1 MAKVLV
7 TDSNLTNIANA
18 IRTKNGSTDTYTPG
32 AMPSAILAIVGSS
45 ISLQTKTVTPN
56 TATQTV
62 TADSGYNGLS
72 KVVVN
77 PIPNTYTIPAGTIT
91 ITVNGTTDVANYAY
105 ANVNI
110 QNAAPSLQTKTVT
123 PTTATQTITA
133 DANYDGLSSVVVNP
147 MPTGALAAPC
157 VTVNNTGEIAVL
169 STVGTAGYLSTA
181 TYTIGGYQLP
191 TIAGTTF
198 TPNNTTQTYGSAGLF
213 MLDTVT
219 IKPIPSGYTI
229 PAGTVTITA
238 NGTSDVK
245 NYASVNVQVSPS
257 LQSKTVYS
265 SASTQTITADSG
277 YYGLKTVTINGMSSG
292 VLATPQIQIDD
303 NGIIGAFSS
312 IETEGFFST
321 ETYTIGTY
329 QMTTLA
335 TTTITPTTATQTVG
349 ASGTYM
355 LGSVKVNPIPSNYT
369 IPSGTINITTNNTT
383 VNVANYASASI
394 SISFP
399 PTTDLAVTATL
410 EEQYFE
416 PPSGYS
422 GFDPVIVYPM
432 ATATF
437 GTTVNISGS
446 GLITYAVF
454 ANSGGTVEEDQA
466 IDGSYQMTTISGQTV
481 TPTTSN
487 QTLARYSYLTGTV
500 TIKGDT
506 NLVGGNIKSGVS
518 IFGVTGTLSFAT
530 YYTGTATPAS
540 SLGTN
545 GDLYLQI

>member
-1 MAKVLV
+1 
-7 TDSNLTNIANA
+7 
-18 IRTKNGSTDTYTPG
+18 
-32 AMPSAILAIVGSS
+32 MPSAILSIVGSS
-45 ISLQTKTVTPN
+45 VSLQTKTVTPN

-77 PIPNTYTIPAGTIT
+77 PIPSNYTIPAGTIT
-91 ITVNGTTDVANYAY
+91 ITANGTTSVANYAY
-105 ANVNI
+105 ADISVSAT
-110 QNAAPSLQTKTVT
+110 AATPVFQSKTVT
-123 PTTATQTITA
+123 PSTVTQTITA
-133 DANYDGLSSVVVNP
+133 DTNYD
-147 MPTGALAAPC
+147 ALNT
-157 VTVNNTGEIAVL
+157 VTVL
-169 STVGTAGYLSTA
+169 
-181 TYTIGGYQLP
+181 
-191 TIAGTTF
+191 
-198 TPNNTTQTYGSAGLF
+198 
-213 MLDTVT
+213 
-219 IKPIPSGYTI
+219 PIPSNYI
-229 PAGTVTITA
+229 VPAGTVTITT

-265 SASTQTITADSG
+265 SASTQTITADSN
-277 YYGLKTVTINGMSSG
+277 YYGLKTVTIYGMSSG
-292 VLATPQIQIDD
+292 TLATPQIQIDA
-303 NGIIGAFSS
+303 NGAIGALSS
-312 IETEGFFST
+312 IETEGFFNT
-321 ETYTIGTY
+321 ETYTVSTY

-335 TTTITPTTATQTVG
+335 TTTITPSTATQTVG

-383 VNVANYASASI
+383 VNVANYASASV

-416 PPSGYS
+416 PPSGYY
-422 GFDPVIVYPM
+422 GFDPVVIYPM

-454 ANSGGTVEEDQA
+454 ANSDGTVEEDQVV
-466 IDGSYQMTTISGQTV
+466 DGTYQMTTISGQTV

-500 TIKGDT
+500 TIKGDA

-518 IFGVTGTLSFAT
+518 IFGVTGTLSFVN
-530 YYTGTATPAS
+530 YFSGTASPS
-540 SLGTN
+540 SSQGSN
-545 GDLYLQI
+545 GDLYFQVG